1 MIQIQKLGTYT
12 FVMEFMGGTYCS
24 QVKAKDLKTAL
35 NSWTQILTRDRLE
48 IKHLTLNKLK
58 RLEKEIQDGER
69 PTKLKGLK
77 NIWFTSF
84 LTKENIIH
92 VNIIKTA
99 SR

>member
-1 MIQIQKLGTYT
+1 
-12 FVMEFMGGTYCS
+12 MEFMGGTYCS

-58 RLEKEIQDGER
+58 RLEKKIQDGER

>member
-1 MIQIQKLGTYT
+1 
-12 FVMEFMGGTYCS
+12 MGGTYCS

-77 NIWFTSF
+77 KIWFTSF

>member
-1 MIQIQKLGTYT
+1 MKKLGIYT

-24 QVKAKDLKTAL
+24 QVKAKNVKTAAL

-48 IKHLTLNKLK
+48 IKHLTLNKLIK
-58 RLEKEIQDGER
+58 LKKEIQHGER
-69 PTKLKGLK
+69 PTKLKELK

-84 LTKENIIH
+84 LTKKNIMY
-92 VNIIKTA
+92 VNIIKTV